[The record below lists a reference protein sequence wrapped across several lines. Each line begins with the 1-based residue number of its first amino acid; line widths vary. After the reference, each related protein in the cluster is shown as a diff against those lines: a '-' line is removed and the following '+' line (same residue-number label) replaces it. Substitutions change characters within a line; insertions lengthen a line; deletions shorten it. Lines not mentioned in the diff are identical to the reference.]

1 MRGRAMPRLALLL
14 TAAALLATL
23 AACERT
29 TRSGGGASSGPYI
42 GVGGGVN
49 RATQ

>member
-1 MRGRAMPRLALLL
+1 MPRLVFLLAAVALL
-14 TAAALLATL
+14 TTF

-29 TRSGGGASSGPYI
+29 TRSGGASSGPYI

>member
-1 MRGRAMPRLALLL
+1 MPRLALLL
-14 TAAALLATL
+14 AAAALLATL

-29 TRSGGGASSGPYI
+29 SRSGGASSGPYI